1 MAKKIKYDK
10 MHGSEKAYRITMLI
24 TYLIAALAVLSS
36 IFTVPNIDEHNNT
49 PLLAVY
55 SVVFVVYV
63 LLLAVCAALATVFF
77 KKTGKEYAAVQAF
90 MLYIATAFTAANF
103 KMFLVFF
110 FYGVGL
116 DSKVEKLFGTD
127 MRALT
132 DSFTA
137 GWMMLAI
144 GFGITMLL
152 GVLSIVRLASK
163 KYS

>member
-1 MAKKIKYDK
+1 MAKKIKYEK
-10 MHGSEKAYRITMLI
+10 MHSSEKAYRITMII
-24 TYLIAALAVLSS
+24 TYLIAAAAVLSS
-36 IFTVPNIDEHNNT
+36 IFTVPNIDENNNT

-55 SVVFVVYV
+55 SIAFAVYV
-63 LLLAVCAALATVFF
+63 ILLLVCALLAALFF
-77 KKTGKEYAAVQAF
+77 SKTHKEYAAVQAI
-90 MLYIATAFTAANF
+90 MLFAATAFTAANF

-110 FYGVGL
+110 FYGVGM
-116 DSKVEKLFGTD
+116 DAKVEKLFGTD

-132 DSFTA
+132 DSFTS